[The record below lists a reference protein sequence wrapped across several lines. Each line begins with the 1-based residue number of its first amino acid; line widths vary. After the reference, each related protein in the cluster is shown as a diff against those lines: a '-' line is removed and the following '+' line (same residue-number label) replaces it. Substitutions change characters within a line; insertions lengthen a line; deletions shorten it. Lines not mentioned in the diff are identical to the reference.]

1 LKPRKLIGAVVA
13 VLVLG
18 VMLACGGG
26 SSNGGGGGGA
36 AKALYVSNNA
46 PNDASGSISGFTV
59 DAGSGTLSPIAGS
72 PFPETGG
79 HPTWLAAGGSTVFFA
94 SSSPT
99 GVGAAAIGSGNA
111 LANVS
116 LNTTGE
122 IGGMT
127 VTPDGSAVLI
137 ADRTNRTLGAYK
149 ASNGTLSAFGT
160 PAVTDTTPAAVVI
173 TPNAKY
179 VYVINAS
186 IFSTVTRFSYE
197 ASTGDLALLTGTD
210 TSFPAA
216 GGVGDV
222 EASRAAIDRTGHF
235 LIANSASGYLY
246 VFLINSDGSLTW
258 SGENVPVSPYDALG
272 GVAASPIANYVYTVD
287 RVTNEVYGFS
297 IGSNGFLSP
306 IKGLPVA
313 TGASPI
319 SVAIDPSG
327 KVLYVVNQGDNSLSA
342 YTIASDGSL
351 TALSTTTAVGSTPV
365 DLVFAQ

>member
-13 VLVLG
+13 VTVLG

-26 SSNGGGGGGA
+26 SSSNGGGGGGGT

-46 PNDASGSISGFTV
+46 SGNISGFTV
-59 DAGSGTLSPIAGS
+59 DASSGALSPIAGS
-72 PFPETGG
+72 PFPETGSA
-79 HPTWLAAGGSTVFFA
+79 PTWLAAGGSTVFFA
-94 SSSPT
+94 SSSPS

-111 LANVS
+111 LANVA

-137 ADRTNRTLGAYK
+137 ADRTSRTLGAYK

-186 IFSTVTRFSYE
+186 IFSTVTRFSYD

-216 GGVGDV
+216 GGVGDI
-222 EASRAAIDRTGHF
+222 EASRAAIDRTGHY

-246 VFLINSDGSLTW
+246 VFLINADGSLTW

-287 RVTNEVYGFS
+287 RVTNQVYGFS

-306 IKGLPVA
+306 LKGLPVA
-313 TGASPI
+313 TGAAPI

-351 TALSTTTAVGSTPV
+351 TALSATTAVGSTPV